1 MDQMVTNAAR
11 HSRQIARPLERNI
24 NALMQRREKELAEAH
39 VTEKIAAR
47 IAAFTGSMWSVALH
61 LVVYGFWIL
70 ANIGWLSMVP
80 PWDPTLVILAMIASV
95 ESIFLT
101 TFVLMNQNRL
111 AASDNRRAEL
121 TLHISLLVE
130 HEITKLVEMNAAM
143 AEHFDIPSRVRSEL
157 DELAEEVIPE
167 AVLDEIEKK
176 ESGAQKS

>member
-1 MDQMVTNAAR
+1 MDHKATYPPR
-11 HSRQIARPLERNI
+11 RSRQIARPLERNI
-24 NALMQRREKELAEAH
+24 NALMERREKELADAH

-61 LVVYGFWIL
+61 LAVYGFWIL
-70 ANIGWLSMVP
+70 ANIGWVAMVP

-167 AVLDEIEKK
+167 AVLDQIEKR